1 MTSTTKK
8 SKPSTGTKRNNTS
21 MAEPVLLSVQDV
33 GKMVG
38 VSRSTVLRW
47 AKERP
52 EFPKSVRFGL
62 NTARWKASEIA
73 EWIDNAQSGQEG

>member
-1 MTSTTKK
+1 MTSTIKK
-8 SKPSTGTKRNNTS
+8 SKSRTGTKRNNTS
-21 MAEPVLLSVQDV
+21 MAAPVLLSVQDV

-47 AKERP
+47 AKELP